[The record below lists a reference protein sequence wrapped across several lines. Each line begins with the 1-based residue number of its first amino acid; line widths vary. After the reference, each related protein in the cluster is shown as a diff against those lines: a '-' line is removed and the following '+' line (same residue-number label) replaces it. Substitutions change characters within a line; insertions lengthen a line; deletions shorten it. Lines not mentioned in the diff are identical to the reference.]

1 MFLLGMPL
9 LKHTSAQDGPMEE
22 GLFWLLL
29 ETTNETLLN
38 SFTAPPD
45 AEALSNLNDIWEGV
59 TEVQL
64 ADGSILPV
72 DTSWL
77 LIESDTTQDELVL
90 LQARV
95 QALLNYQKLRG
106 GLPPNSEEMLAELE
120 RLLQQGRFQY
130 DEEQQQA
137 PPSPPP
143 ANVNAPNTGG
153 LGNALGLLFQ
163 MMLVV
168 VGIVL
173 VIMLL
178 IWLARNLRV
187 QRASLEADLDG
198 EDIPVSS
205 DAATELAAQSKASE
219 DYRAAIRYLYLSSL
233 LLLDERG
240 LIHFDPSLTNF
251 EHLGLVEHQPQL
263 VEVLRP
269 IVNIFDRVWYGFS
282 PVNEAHYQKFVQLVD
297 RLRQLQA

>member
-1 MFLLGMPL
+1 MPL

-45 AEALSNLNDIWEGV
+45 ADALSNLNDIWQGV

-130 DEEQQQA
+130 EEEQPAIPQQR
-137 PPSPPP
+137 PPEIETGD
-143 ANVNAPNTGG
+143 APNVGG
-153 LGNALGLLFQ
+153 LGSFLSALLQVVLI
-163 MMLVV
+163 V

-173 VIMLL
+173 AVMLL

-187 QRASLEADLDG
+187 QRASLETDLDG

-269 IVNIFDRVWYGFS
+269 IVNIFDRVWYGFA